1 MTIVT
6 LINEWDRDS
15 YLLKIHIKEM
25 SFLNFSQAKDV
36 YLIDVTDFLSI
47 KLDVTDMLR
56 NPNQIQL
63 PTRTKIV
70 TS

>member
-1 MTIVT
+1 
-6 LINEWDRDS
+6 
-15 YLLKIHIKEM
+15 M

-56 NPNQIQL
+56 NRNQIQL